1 MSIHTHNMNAY
12 SIRLEVLKEATGL
25 VKDSWY
31 HKCDAVRTNA
41 ENNNEPIT
49 LPPEPTTKDILDT
62 ASQLYDFVQNHGKG
76 S

>member
-1 MSIHTHNMNAY
+1 MSNQTQNAY
-12 SIRLEVLKEATGL
+12 SVRLEVLKEATGL

-31 HKCDAVRTNA
+31 QKCDVTRANA
-41 ENNNEPIT
+41 ENSNEPIT

-62 ASQLYDFVQNHGKG
+62 ASQLYDFVQNHGKN

>member
-1 MSIHTHNMNAY
+1 MSNQTPNAY

-25 VKDSWY
+25 VKDTWY
-31 HKCDAVRTNA
+31 QKCDVLRTNA

-49 LPPEPTTKDILDT
+49 LPPEPTTKDILVT
-62 ASQLYDFVQNHGKG
+62 ASQLYDFVQNHGKH